1 VTAAVAVGAG
11 LAATLLVSYAI
22 DVFAS
27 TQSSMVQTGILVAVA
42 AGVAF
47 FVSSPAIAAGVATGL
62 LVVPLSKAVYNAVPS
77 LANPTPM
84 GGSTVPSA
92 APAAATATTSVSALH
107 MRALHRGSHN
117 AGLRGYGK
125 TTGHK
130 QLRAMHV
137 PSGSIQALHLRG
149 VTMNR
154 GAGGN
159 PILAR
164 TFGR

>member
-1 VTAAVAVGAG
+1 VGAG

-42 AGVAF
+42 AGVAY

-77 LANPTPM
+77 LANPAPM
-84 GGSTVPSA
+84 GGSPTV
-92 APAAATATTSVSALH
+92 APATASTSVSALH

-117 AGLRGYGK
+117 AGLRAVGK
-125 TTGHK
+125 TSGHK